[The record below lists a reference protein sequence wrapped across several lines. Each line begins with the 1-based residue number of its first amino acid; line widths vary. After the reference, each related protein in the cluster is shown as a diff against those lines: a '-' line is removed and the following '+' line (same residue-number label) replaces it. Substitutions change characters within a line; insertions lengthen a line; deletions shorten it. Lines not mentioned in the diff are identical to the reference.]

1 LRPLQ
6 DKFDELET
14 LLLHHRDTL
23 AQNTGVPFLRLVY
36 RPEEEEACRHRRE
49 TLARVLERQGIRVA
63 TVSCK
68 GAIFAHYERQG
79 RLERLFEL
87 EQTESDWLQRRMG
100 PHARKEMVDRLLQ
113 AADPLAGDG
122 ILFVV
127 DTAFAYPYLSLAGV
141 LHDVTNRI
149 TSPMAL
155 VLFYPGEV
163 SVDGKLLLLGRRASG
178 TYRTRDLV

>member
-1 LRPLQ
+1 MRPLQ

-36 RPEEEEACRHRRE
+36 RPEEEESCGRQRD
-49 TLARVLERQGIRVA
+49 TLIRVLESQGIPAV

-87 EQTESDWLQRRMG
+87 EKTEPEWLQRSMG
-100 PHARKEMVDRLLQ
+100 PHARKEMVERLLQ
-113 AADPLAGDG
+113 AADRLPGDG
-122 ILFVV
+122 IIFVV
-127 DTAFAYPYLSLAGV
+127 DTALVYPYLSLAGV
-141 LHDVTNRI
+141 LHDITNQI
-149 TSPMAL
+149 TSPTAL

-163 SVDGKLLLLGRRASG
+163 SVDGELLLLGRRASG

>member
-6 DKFDELET
+6 EKLDELEK

-36 RPEEEEACRHRRE
+36 PPDEEEACHHRRE
-49 TLARVLERQGIRVA
+49 TLARVLESQGIPVA
-63 TVSCK
+63 SVSCK

-79 RLERLFEL
+79 RLEQLFEL
-87 EQTESDWLQRRMG
+87 EKTDAEWLQGSMG
-100 PHARKEMVDRLLQ
+100 RHARKEMVARLLQ
-113 AADPLAGDG
+113 AADQLGGDG
-122 ILFVV
+122 VIFVV
-127 DTAFAYPYLSLAGV
+127 DTAFVYPHLSLSGV

-163 SVDGKLLLLGRRASG
+163 SVDGELLLLGRRASG

>member
-1 LRPLQ
+1 MRPLQ
-6 DKFDELET
+6 DKFDLLEN

-36 RPEEEEACRHRRE
+36 RPDEEEACRHQCE
-49 TLARVLERQGIRVA
+49 TLTRVLESKGTRVE

-68 GAIFAHYERQG
+68 GVMFAHYERRG
-79 RLERLFEL
+79 RLEGLIDL
-87 EQTESDWLQRRMG
+87 ERTDPEWLQKNIG
-100 PHARKEMVDRLLQ
+100 PHARGEVVDRLLQ
-113 AADPLAGDG
+113 GAERLGGDG
-122 ILFVV
+122 VLFVV

-149 TSPMAL
+149 QPPMAL
-155 VLFYPGEV
+155 VLFYPGEENA
-163 SVDGKLLLLGRRASG
+163 DGQLLLLGRRPSG

>member
-1 LRPLQ
+1 MRPLQ
-6 DKFDELET
+6 EKLDELEK

-36 RPEEEEACRHRRE
+36 RPEEEESCRHRRE
-49 TLARVLERQGIRVA
+49 TLARVLKGQGIRVV

-68 GAIFAHYERQG
+68 GAIFAHYEQRG
-79 RLERLFEL
+79 RLEQLFEL
-87 EQTESDWLQRRMG
+87 EKAEAEWLQGSMG
-100 PHARKEMVDRLLQ
+100 PHARKEMVARLLQ
-113 AADPLAGDG
+113 AAEQLAGDG
-122 ILFVV
+122 IIFVV
-127 DTAFAYPYLSLAGV
+127 DTAFAYPHLSLAGV

-163 SVDGKLLLLGRRASG
+163 NVDGELLLLGRRASG

>member
-14 LLLHHRDTL
+14 LLLQHRATL

-36 RPEEEEACRHRRE
+36 RPEEEQECRHRRG
-49 TLARVLERQGIRVA
+49 TLERILVNQAVRVE
-63 TVSCK
+63 TVTCK
-68 GAIFAHYERQG
+68 GVTFAYYERQG
-79 RLERLFEL
+79 RLDRLFEL
-87 EQTESDWLQRRMG
+87 EQTDPAWLGRNIG
-100 PHARKEMVDRLLQ
+100 PHARQEMVNKLLDAAERL
-113 AADPLAGDG
+113 DGDG
-122 ILFVV
+122 IIFLV
-127 DTAFAYPYLSLAGV
+127 DTAFAYPYLSLSGV

-149 TSPMAL
+149 MPPMAL

-163 SVDGKLLLLGRRASG
+163 NVDGELLLLGQRPSG